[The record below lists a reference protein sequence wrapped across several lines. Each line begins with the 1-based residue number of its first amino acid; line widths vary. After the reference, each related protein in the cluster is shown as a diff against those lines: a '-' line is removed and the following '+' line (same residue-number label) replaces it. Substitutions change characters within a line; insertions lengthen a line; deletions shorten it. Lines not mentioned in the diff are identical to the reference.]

1 MMLRG
6 GWVPV
11 LLQLLQEEP
20 ELLHVVR
27 LDVVHALLRVDVD
40 PHLLV
45 VGRNHSLADI
55 EFA

>member
-45 VGRNHSLADI
+45 VRRNHSLADI